1 MARSLSFTD
10 AHIPLLRS
18 ITLVGGA
25 IASYTARKARTV
37 SAKRKI
43 LTSCFILIAVSF
55 CIMAIRGN
63 SCIFSKTYLFLQP
76 FTAAMFVYGL
86 GTGAVIPL
94 FYGHLSEVIKGEAHA
109 SVFSLVSGFA
119 SLVGIGTTI
128 IIGIVIDYAGFFKIL
143 IAGAVFSGFIGII
156 IAARFGKIKL
166 KQ

>member
-1 MARSLSFTD
+1 M
-10 AHIPLLRS
+10 
-18 ITLVGGA
+18 
-25 IASYTARKARTV
+25 
-37 SAKRKI
+37 
-43 LTSCFILIAVSF
+43 FI
-55 CIMAIRGN
+55 
-63 SCIFSKTYLFLQP
+63 
-76 FTAAMFVYGL
+76 YGL

-94 FYGHLSEVIKGEAHA
+94 FYGYLSEVIKGEAHA

-156 IAARFGKIKL
+156 ITARFGKIKV